1 MGSIKKTGPL
11 ALRAALF
18 LWAGIA
24 TRKNPGKPFRQPEQ
38 VSTMENKLLAFE
50 KRLKALEE

>member
-1 MGSIKKTGPL
+1 MGSIKKTDPL

-38 VSTMENKLLAFE
+38 VSTMENELLALE